1 MISFSARRRAN
12 LAVTVVLLALSWLVL
27 AVLDVVLYDTAF
39 LSGWTLAGLLV
50 LLSAFNTRKKLPFLA
65 LGTGASWLQFHIYAG
80 IFSAVLFCY
89 HVEFRIPNGAL
100 EITLAVL
107 FMIVSAS
114 GVVGLVLTR
123 TLPPRLTT
131 RGETVLFDRIPALIA
146 ELRQE
151 TEDLVVQSVEETN
164 TTTVANFYME
174 RLAWFFRGPRHGISH
189 FLLSDRPRRALLEEV
204 VALERYGTSREIEF
218 LEMLSKRIELKS
230 DLDFRYALQAVLK
243 GWLFVHIPATYSLLL
258 LAVVHVI
265 VVHAFDGTL

>member
-50 LLSAFNTRKKLPFLA
+50 FLSAFNTRKKLPFLA
-65 LGTGASWLQFHIYAG
+65 IGTGASGLQFHIYAG

-123 TLPPRLTT
+123 TLPSRLTT

-151 TEDLVVQSVEETN
+151 TEDLG
-164 TTTVANFYME
+164 
-174 RLAWFFRGPRHGISH
+174 L
-189 FLLSDRPRRALLEEV
+189 
-204 VALERYGTSREIEF
+204 
-218 LEMLSKRIELKS
+218 
-230 DLDFRYALQAVLK
+230 
-243 GWLFVHIPATYSLLL
+243 
-258 LAVVHVI
+258 
-265 VVHAFDGTL
+265 